1 MINLLFGLK
10 HKEAMQNVYSIADFL
25 KHNEKSFNLKVIC
38 FFNLQKEDLKK
49 LSNYN
54 IESINLPQNLKIKGD
69 KSSSRIISFT
79 KLVKF
84 QSFLKKNSDIIKEN
98 DSLIVS
104 PGGFLLDQL
113 VANFEYQNKPAY
125 ILQNGFITP
134 DEKIETESKKSSRL
148 LDILFNSLTKFSK
161 TFEIRKVL
169 NTVGNNITFLAFN
182 NEYRDYIKN
191 SNNYIQNVYTVGS
204 PRLKMFEDTV
214 VEDSQ
219 NILYLSSSALY
230 ENNEYLHELIK
241 EQILDLYKLLS
252 PKNYNLGFR
261 PHPRD
266 SYDWPNY
273 LKDTDISILNNDE
286 ELLEQIMKYKYI
298 ISERSTVIIQG
309 ILSGKVSFWVHKD
322 QNRIY
327 NYEHIRVLDEN
338 SLVKILEQCNLNN
351 KNYKILHENQ
361 LKVLK
366 NRLLS
371 ACGEESCK
379 IILDLVQKD
388 IKIQKLKIIYI

>member
-54 IESINLPQNLKIKGD
+54 IKSINLPQNLKIKGD
-69 KSSSRIISFT
+69 KSSSRIISFI

-134 DEKIETESKKSSRL
+134 EEKIETESKKSSRL
-148 LDILFNSLTKFSK
+148 FDILFNSLTKFSK

-388 IKIQKLKIIYI
+388 IKIQN

>member
-38 FFNLQKEDLKK
+38 FFNLQQEDLKK

-54 IESINLPQNLKIKGD
+54 IKSINLPQNLKIKGD
-69 KSSSRIISFT
+69 KSSSRIISFI

-148 LDILFNSLTKFSK
+148 FDILFNSLTKFSK

-388 IKIQKLKIIYI
+388 IKIQN

>member
-10 HKEAMQNVYSIADFL
+10 HKEAMQNVYSIAEYL
-25 KHNEKSFNLKVIC
+25 KHNEKSFDLKVIC

-54 IESINLPQNLKIKGD
+54 IKSINLPQNLKIKGD
-69 KSSSRIISFT
+69 KSSSRIISFI
-79 KLVKF
+79 KLIKF
-84 QSFLKKNSDIIKEN
+84 QSFLKKNSDVIIEN

-148 LDILFNSLTKFSK
+148 FDILFYSLTKFSK

-191 SNNYIQNVYTVGS
+191 SNKYIKNVYTVGS
-204 PRLKMFEDTV
+204 PRLKMFEGTV
-214 VEDSQ
+214 VEESQ

-241 EQILDLYKLLS
+241 EQILDLYYLLS

-309 ILSGKVSFWVHKD
+309 ILCGKVSFWVHKD
-322 QNRIY
+322 QNGIY
-327 NYEHIRVLDEN
+327 NYEHIRVLDED
-338 SLVKILEQCNLNN
+338 SLVKILEHCNLNN

-366 NRLLS
+366 NKLLS

-388 IKIQKLKIIYI
+388 IKIQN

>member
-38 FFNLQKEDLKK
+38 FFNLQQEDLKK

-54 IESINLPQNLKIKGD
+54 IKSINLPQNLKIKGD
-69 KSSSRIISFT
+69 KSSSRIISFI

-148 LDILFNSLTKFSK
+148 FDILFNSLTKFSK

-214 VEDSQ
+214 VEDSK

-388 IKIQKLKIIYI
+388 IKIQN

>member
-25 KHNEKSFNLKVIC
+25 NHNEKSFNLKVIC

-54 IESINLPQNLKIKGD
+54 IKSINLPQNLKIKGD
-69 KSSSRIISFT
+69 KSSSRIISFI

-134 DEKIETESKKSSRL
+134 EEKIETESKKSSRL
-148 LDILFNSLTKFSK
+148 FDILFNSLTKFSK

-388 IKIQKLKIIYI
+388 IKIQN

>member
-252 PKNYNLGFR
+252 PK
-261 PHPRD
+261 
-266 SYDWPNY
+266 
-273 LKDTDISILNNDE
+273 
-286 ELLEQIMKYKYI
+286 I
-298 ISERSTVIIQG
+298 II
-309 ILSGKVSFWVHKD
+309 
-322 QNRIY
+322 
-327 NYEHIRVLDEN
+327 
-338 SLVKILEQCNLNN
+338 
-351 KNYKILHENQ
+351 
-361 LKVLK
+361 
-366 NRLLS
+366 
-371 ACGEESCK
+371 
-379 IILDLVQKD
+379 
-388 IKIQKLKIIYI
+388 

>member
-10 HKEAMQNVYSIADFL
+10 HKEAMQNVYSIAEYL
-25 KHNEKSFNLKVIC
+25 KHNEKSFDLKVIC

-54 IESINLPQNLKIKGD
+54 IKSINLPQNLKIKGD
-69 KSSSRIISFT
+69 KSSSRIISFI
-79 KLVKF
+79 KLIKF
-84 QSFLKKNSDIIKEN
+84 QSFLKKNSDVIIEN

-148 LDILFNSLTKFSK
+148 FDILFYSLTKFSK

-388 IKIQKLKIIYI
+388 IKIQN

>member
-10 HKEAMQNVYSIADFL
+10 HKEAMQNVYSIAEYL
-25 KHNEKSFNLKVIC
+25 KHNEKSFDLKVIC

-54 IESINLPQNLKIKGD
+54 IKSINLPQNLKIKGD
-69 KSSSRIISFT
+69 KSSSRIISFI
-79 KLVKF
+79 KLIKF
-84 QSFLKKNSDIIKEN
+84 QSFLKKNSDVIIEN

-148 LDILFNSLTKFSK
+148 FDILFYSLTKFSK

-309 ILSGKVSFWVHKD
+309 ILCGKVSFWVHKD
-322 QNRIY
+322 QNGIY
-327 NYEHIRVLDEN
+327 NYEHIRVLDED
-338 SLVKILEQCNLNN
+338 SLVKILEHCNLNN

-366 NRLLS
+366 NKLLS

-388 IKIQKLKIIYI
+388 IKIQN

>member
-148 LDILFNSLTKFSK
+148 FNILFNSLTKFSK

-388 IKIQKLKIIYI
+388 IKIQN

>member
-54 IESINLPQNLKIKGD
+54 IKSINLPQNLKIKGD
-69 KSSSRIISFT
+69 KSSSRIISFI

-148 LDILFNSLTKFSK
+148 FDIIFNSLTKFSK

-388 IKIQKLKIIYI
+388 IKIQN

>member
-148 LDILFNSLTKFSK
+148 FNILFNSLTKFSK

-204 PRLKMFEDTV
+204 PRLKMFKDTE

-388 IKIQKLKIIYI
+388 IKIQN

>member
-54 IESINLPQNLKIKGD
+54 IKSINLPQNLKIKGD
-69 KSSSRIISFT
+69 KSSSRIISFI

-134 DEKIETESKKSSRL
+134 DEKIETESKKSSKL
-148 LDILFNSLTKFSK
+148 FDILFNSLTKFSK

-388 IKIQKLKIIYI
+388 IKIQN

>member
-10 HKEAMQNVYSIADFL
+10 HKEAMQNVYSIADYL

-54 IESINLPQNLKIKGD
+54 IKSINLPQNLKIKGD
-69 KSSSRIISFT
+69 KSSSRIISFI

-148 LDILFNSLTKFSK
+148 FNILLNSLTKFSK

-169 NTVGNNITFLAFN
+169 NTVSNNITFLVFN

-286 ELLEQIMKYKYI
+286 ELLQQIMKYKYI

-388 IKIQKLKIIYI
+388 IKIQN

>member
-148 LDILFNSLTKFSK
+148 FDNLFNSLTKFSK

-214 VEDSQ
+214 VEESQ

-273 LKDTDISILNNDE
+273 LKDTDISILDNDE

-388 IKIQKLKIIYI
+388 IKIQN

>member
-54 IESINLPQNLKIKGD
+54 IKSINLPQNLKIKGD
-69 KSSSRIISFT
+69 KSSSRIISFI

-148 LDILFNSLTKFSK
+148 FDILFNSLTKFSK

-169 NTVGNNITFLAFN
+169 NTVGNNITFLVFN

-388 IKIQKLKIIYI
+388 IKIQN

>member
-388 IKIQKLKIIYI
+388 IKIQN

>member
-1 MINLLFGLK
+1 M
-10 HKEAMQNVYSIADFL
+10 
-25 KHNEKSFNLKVIC
+25 
-38 FFNLQKEDLKK
+38 
-49 LSNYN
+49 
-54 IESINLPQNLKIKGD
+54 
-69 KSSSRIISFT
+69 
-79 KLVKF
+79 
-84 QSFLKKNSDIIKEN
+84 
-98 DSLIVS
+98 
-104 PGGFLLDQL
+104 LDQL
-113 VANFEYQNKPAY
+113 AANFEYQNKPAY

-148 LDILFNSLTKFSK
+148 FDILFNSLTKFSK

-169 NTVGNNITFLAFN
+169 NTVSNNITFLAFN

-214 VEDSQ
+214 VEDNQ

-252 PKNYNLGFR
+252 PKNYNIGFR

-322 QNRIY
+322 QSRIY

-388 IKIQKLKIIYI
+388 IKIQN

>member
-49 LSNYN
+49 LSSYN
-54 IESINLPQNLKIKGD
+54 IKSINLPQNLKIKGD
-69 KSSSRIISFT
+69 KSSSRIISFI

-148 LDILFNSLTKFSK
+148 FDILFNSFTKFSK

-204 PRLKMFEDTV
+204 PRFKMFEDTV

-252 PKNYNLGFR
+252 PKKYNLGLR

-327 NYEHIRVLDEN
+327 NYEHIRVLDEI

-379 IILDLVQKD
+379 IILNLVQKD
-388 IKIQKLKIIYI
+388 IKIQN

>member
-54 IESINLPQNLKIKGD
+54 IKSINLPQNLKIKGD
-69 KSSSRIISFT
+69 KSSSRIISFI

-134 DEKIETESKKSSRL
+134 EEKIETESKKSSRL
-148 LDILFNSLTKFSK
+148 FDIIFNSLTKFSK

-388 IKIQKLKIIYI
+388 IKIQN

>member
-148 LDILFNSLTKFSK
+148 FDILFNSLTKFSK

-214 VEDSQ
+214 VEESQ

-388 IKIQKLKIIYI
+388 IKIQN

>member
-69 KSSSRIISFT
+69 KSSSRIISFI

-84 QSFLKKNSDIIKEN
+84 QSFLKKNSDIIKES

-113 VANFEYQNKPAY
+113 AANFEYQNKPAY

-148 LDILFNSLTKFSK
+148 FDILFNSLTKFSK

-252 PKNYNLGFR
+252 PKNYNIGFR

-322 QNRIY
+322 QSRIY

-388 IKIQKLKIIYI
+388 IKIQN

>member
-148 LDILFNSLTKFSK
+148 FNILFNSLTKFSK

-169 NTVGNNITFLAFN
+169 NTVGNNITYLAFN

-388 IKIQKLKIIYI
+388 IKIQN

>member
-54 IESINLPQNLKIKGD
+54 IKSINLPQNLKIKGD
-69 KSSSRIISFT
+69 KSSSRIISFI

-148 LDILFNSLTKFSK
+148 FNILFNSLTKFSK

-169 NTVGNNITFLAFN
+169 NTVGNNITFLVFN

-204 PRLKMFEDTV
+204 PRLKMFEDTA

-327 NYEHIRVLDEN
+327 NYEHIRVTDEN

-388 IKIQKLKIIYI
+388 IKIQN

>member
-148 LDILFNSLTKFSK
+148 FDNLFNSLTKFSK

-214 VEDSQ
+214 VEESQ

-388 IKIQKLKIIYI
+388 IKIQN

>member
-10 HKEAMQNVYSIADFL
+10 HKEAMQNVYSIAEYL

-49 LSNYN
+49 LGNYN
-54 IESINLPQNLKIKGD
+54 IKSINLPQNLKIKGD
-69 KSSSRIISFT
+69 KSSSRIISFI

-148 LDILFNSLTKFSK
+148 FDILFNSLTKFSK

-327 NYEHIRVLDEN
+327 NYEHIRVTDEN

-379 IILDLVQKD
+379 IILDLVQKG
-388 IKIQKLKIIYI
+388 IKIQN

>member
-10 HKEAMQNVYSIADFL
+10 HKEAMQNVYSIAEYL
-25 KHNEKSFNLKVIC
+25 KHNEKSFDLKVIC

-54 IESINLPQNLKIKGD
+54 IKSINLPQNLKIKGD
-69 KSSSRIISFT
+69 KSSSRIISFI
-79 KLVKF
+79 KLIKF
-84 QSFLKKNSDIIKEN
+84 QSFLKKNSDVIIEN

-148 LDILFNSLTKFSK
+148 FDILFYSLTKFSK

-266 SYDWPNY
+266 SYDWSNY
-273 LKDTDISILNNDE
+273 LEDTDISILNNDE

-309 ILSGKVSFWVHKD
+309 ILCGKVSFWVHKD
-322 QNRIY
+322 QNGIY
-327 NYEHIRVLDEN
+327 NYEHIRVLDED
-338 SLVKILEQCNLNN
+338 SLVKILEHCNLNN

-366 NRLLS
+366 NKLLS

-388 IKIQKLKIIYI
+388 IKIQN

>member
-54 IESINLPQNLKIKGD
+54 IKSINLPQNLKIKGD
-69 KSSSRIISFT
+69 KSSSRIISFI

-148 LDILFNSLTKFSK
+148 FDILFNSLTKFSK

-338 SLVKILEQCNLNN
+338 SLVKILEHCNLNN

-388 IKIQKLKIIYI
+388 IKIQN

>member
-148 LDILFNSLTKFSK
+148 FDILFYSLTKFSK

-388 IKIQKLKIIYI
+388 IKIQN

>member
-54 IESINLPQNLKIKGD
+54 IKSINLPQNLKIKGD
-69 KSSSRIISFT
+69 KSSSRIISFI

-148 LDILFNSLTKFSK
+148 FDILFNSLTKFSK

-388 IKIQKLKIIYI
+388 IKIQN

>member
-148 LDILFNSLTKFSK
+148 FDILFNSLTKFSK
-161 TFEIRKVL
+161 TFKIRKVL

-273 LKDTDISILNNDE
+273 LKDTNISILNNDE

-388 IKIQKLKIIYI
+388 IKIQN

>member
-148 LDILFNSLTKFSK
+148 FDILFYSLTKFSK

-266 SYDWPNY
+266 SYDWSNY
-273 LKDTDISILNNDE
+273 LEDTDISILNNDE

-309 ILSGKVSFWVHKD
+309 ILCGKVSFWVHKD
-322 QNRIY
+322 QNGIY
-327 NYEHIRVLDEN
+327 NYEHIRVLDED
-338 SLVKILEQCNLNN
+338 SLVKILEHCNLNN

-366 NRLLS
+366 NKLLS

-388 IKIQKLKIIYI
+388 IKIQN

>member
-54 IESINLPQNLKIKGD
+54 IKSINLPQNLKIKGD
-69 KSSSRIISFT
+69 KSSSRIISFI

-148 LDILFNSLTKFSK
+148 FNILFNSLTKFSK

-169 NTVGNNITFLAFN
+169 NTVGNNITFLVFN

-204 PRLKMFEDTV
+204 PRLKMFEDTA

-388 IKIQKLKIIYI
+388 IKIQN

>member
-148 LDILFNSLTKFSK
+148 FDILFYSLTKFSK

-309 ILSGKVSFWVHKD
+309 ILCGKVSFWVHKD
-322 QNRIY
+322 QNGIY
-327 NYEHIRVLDEN
+327 NYEHIRVLDED
-338 SLVKILEQCNLNN
+338 SLVKILEHCNLNN

-366 NRLLS
+366 NKLLS

-388 IKIQKLKIIYI
+388 IKIQN